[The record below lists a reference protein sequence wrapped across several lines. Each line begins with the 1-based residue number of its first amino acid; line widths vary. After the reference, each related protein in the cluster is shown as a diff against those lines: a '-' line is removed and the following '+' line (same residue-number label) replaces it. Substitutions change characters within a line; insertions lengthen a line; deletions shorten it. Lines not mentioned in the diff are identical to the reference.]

1 MNSLAEDIK
10 EQVESEISSCR
21 NCKRCLLICPLPES
35 NGIDIFHLNREILSE
50 KPSKEMLDFAFLCY
64 SCGACNY
71 SCPDYSGRDLHM
83 VYLRSKG
90 RLPKG
95 FTNLLHWRGKRL
107 GPIDR
112 ALYRMKRV
120 KDKPPEVIA
129 KHIDKTEFKDTPLL
143 FYFACYA
150 YSPSEIPQKTL
161 GIADHLGLDYDVIA
175 GYSHCCG
182 WPHFLAGDFDRAE
195 PLFIDLFNTISETT
209 AKTVVTGCAECYKAL
224 KYIRNRY
231 AGDFEVLTT
240 TEWIVSHQKKL
251 KLSKSKEPA
260 TFHDSC
266 QLSRL
271 EDKADV
277 PRVLVKKLHSL
288 AEMESNRKQTQC
300 CGGMRA
306 GHEPERL
313 DDLRQNRLAEAKK
326 TGAKMMITE
335 CVTCYEKY
343 SPLAKD
349 IEVKDLTE
357 LVHDKIKK

>member
-21 NCKRCLLICPLPES
+21 NCKRCLLTCPLPES
-35 NGIDIFHLNREILSE
+35 KGIDIFHLNREILSD
-50 KPSKEMLDFAFLCY
+50 KPSKEILAFGFLCY

-71 SCPDYSGRDLHM
+71 SCPDYTERDRHM

-90 RLPKG
+90 HLPKG

-107 GPIDR
+107 GRIDKL
-112 ALYRMKRV
+112 LYSLKRI
-120 KDKPPEVIA
+120 KDKPAETIA
-129 KHIDKTEFKDTPLL
+129 RHLDKTEFKDTPLL

-209 AKTVVTGCAECYKAL
+209 AKTVVTGCAECYKAI
-224 KYIRNRY
+224 KFIRDRY

-240 TEWIVSHQKKL
+240 TEWIVRYQKKL

-277 PRVLVKKLHSL
+277 ARVLVKKLNSL
-288 AEMESNRKQTQC
+288 VEMEANPKQTQC

-306 GHEPERL
+306 GHEPEGL
-313 DDLRQNRLAEAKK
+313 KLLRQNRLAKARI

-335 CVTCYEKY
+335 CVTCYEKFK
-343 SPLAKD
+343 PFAID
-349 IEVKDLTE
+349 IEVTDLTE

>member
-21 NCKRCLLICPLPES
+21 NCKRCLLVCPLPES
-35 NGIDIFHLNREILSE
+35 KGIDIFHLNREILSD
-50 KPSKEMLDFAFLCY
+50 KPSKKMLDFAFLCY
-64 SCGACNY
+64 SCGACNF

-90 RLPKG
+90 KLPRG

-112 ALYRMKRV
+112 VLYRMKRV
-120 KDKPPEVIA
+120 KDKPPEVISR
-129 KHIDKTEFKDTPLL
+129 HLDKTEFKDTNLL
-143 FYFACYA
+143 FYFSCYA

-195 PLFIDLFNTISETT
+195 PLFIDLFNTISETS

-224 KYIRNRY
+224 KYIRDRY
-231 AGDFEVLTT
+231 AGSFVVITT
-240 TEWIVSHQKKL
+240 TEWIVSHQEKL
-251 KLSKSKEPA
+251 KLLKSKEPA
-260 TFHDSC
+260 TFHDGC
-266 QLSRL
+266 QFSRL
-271 EDKADV
+271 EDKGDV
-277 PRVLVKKLHSL
+277 ARVLVKKLHSL
-288 AEMESNRKQTQC
+288 VEMEANRKQTQC

-306 GHEPERL
+306 SHKPEGL
-313 DDLRQNRLAEAKK
+313 KHLRQNRLAEAGK
-326 TGAKMMITE
+326 TGAKRMITE
-335 CVTCYEKY
+335 CVTCYEKFN
-343 SPLAKD
+343 SLAKD

-357 LVHDKIKK
+357 LVYDKIKK